1 MQTDQFQL
9 HAEIENRHWWFCGR
23 RRIVR
28 RLLAE
33 IAPPHSGRRIVDV
46 GCGTGANIAS
56 LTDAYECHGIDPSAE
71 GIRLARE
78 RFPAVQFTCGLAPE
92 AFGPAEREADVLLA
106 MDVMEH
112 VPDDFLFASS
122 LLGAVKPGGHLLVT
136 VPADETLWSHHDVS
150 FGHYRRYTRAR
161 LERVWQ
167 GLPVTPLL
175 VSHSMAR
182 LLPVVRTV
190 RAVNRWRGQAAGAAG
205 TDFTIP
211 MDWINRGL
219 EAMFVGEADRLVAA
233 MRNPRRV
240 YPRGVS
246 LVAILRR
253 ESGAIEPRSR
263 PADVPA
269 DLHDPSAATATG
281 GCNGCHA

>member
-9 HAEIENRHWWFCGR
+9 HAEIEDRHWWFCGR

-33 IAPPHSGRRIVDV
+33 IAAPHTGRRIVDV

-56 LTDAYECHGIDPSAE
+56 LADAYACHGIDPSAE

-92 AFGPAEREADVLLA
+92 AFGPAERDADVMLA

-122 LLGAVKPGGHLLVT
+122 LLGTLKPGGHLLVT
-136 VPADETLWSHHDVS
+136 VPADERLWSPHDVN
-150 FGHYRRYTRAR
+150 FGHYRRYTRER

-190 RAVNRWRGQAAGAAG
+190 RAVNRWRGRAAGAAG
-205 TDFTIP
+205 TDFAMP
-211 MDWINRGL
+211 PGWINTGL
-219 EAMFVGEADRLVAA
+219 ENTFAGEATQLVAA
-233 MRNPRRV
+233 MREPRRA

-246 LVAILRR
+246 LIAILRR
-253 ESGAIEPRSR
+253 EAGTIEPRQR
-263 PADVPA
+263 PADVAA
-269 DLHDPSAATATG
+269 DLHDPLTVSRG
-281 GCNGCHA
+281 G

>member
-1 MQTDQFQL
+1 
-9 HAEIENRHWWFCGR
+9 
-23 RRIVR
+23 VR

-33 IAPPHSGRRIVDV
+33 IATPNTGRRVVDV

-56 LTDAYECHGIDPSAE
+56 LADAYACHGIDPSAE

-92 AFGPAEREADVLLA
+92 AFGPAERDADVVLA

-112 VPDDFLFASS
+112 VADDFLFASS
-122 LLGAVKPGGHLLVT
+122 LLAVLKPGGHLLVT
-136 VPADETLWSHHDVS
+136 VPADETLWSLHDVN

-175 VSHSMAR
+175 VSHYMAR

-190 RAVNRWRGQAAGAAG
+190 RAVNRWRGRAAGAAG
-205 TDFTIP
+205 TDFAMP
-211 MDWINRGL
+211 PAWINRGL
-219 EAMFVGEADRLVAA
+219 ENTFAGETDRLVAA
-233 MRNPRRV
+233 IREPSRA
-240 YPRGVS
+240 YGRGVS
-246 LVAILRR
+246 LIAILRR
-253 ESGAIEPRSR
+253 EPGTIVPRSR
-263 PADVPA
+263 PANVPA
-269 DLHDPSAATATG
+269 DRNDPVTALSG
-281 GCNGCHA
+281 G

>member
-1 MQTDQFQL
+1 MQSDQFQL
-9 HAEIENRHWWFCGR
+9 HADIENRHWWFCGR

-33 IAPPHSGRRIVDV
+33 IAAPRTGRRIVDV

-56 LTDAYECHGIDPSAE
+56 LADAYACHGIDPSAE

-78 RFPAVQFTCGLAPE
+78 RFPAVRFTCGLAPN
-92 AFGPAEREADVLLA
+92 AFGPEERDADVMLA

-112 VPDDFLFASS
+112 VADDFLFASS
-122 LLGAVKPGGHLLVT
+122 LLAVLEPGRHLLVT
-136 VPADETLWSHHDVS
+136 VPADETLWSPHDVN

-175 VSHSMAR
+175 VSHYMAR

-190 RAVNRWRGQAAGAAG
+190 RTVNRWRGRTAGAAG
-205 TDFTIP
+205 TDFAMP
-211 MDWINRGL
+211 PAWVNRGL
-219 EAMFVGEADRLVAA
+219 EDTFAGEAARLVAA
-233 MRNPRRV
+233 MQDPGRAYRK
-240 YPRGVS
+240 GVS
-246 LVAILRR
+246 LMAILRR
-253 ESGAIEPRSR
+253 EPGRIEPRSR

-269 DLHDPSAATATG
+269 DGHDPIRALHGA
-281 GCNGCHA
+281 

>member
-9 HAEIENRHWWFCGR
+9 HAEIESRHWWFCGR

-33 IAPPHSGRRIVDV
+33 IATPNTGRRVVDV

-56 LTDAYECHGIDPSAE
+56 LADAYACHGIDPSAE

-92 AFGPAEREADVLLA
+92 AFGPAERDADVMLA

-112 VPDDFLFASS
+112 VADDFLFASS
-122 LLGAVKPGGHLLVT
+122 LLAVLKPGGHLLVT
-136 VPADETLWSHHDVS
+136 VPADETLWSLHDVN
-150 FGHYRRYTRAR
+150 FGHYRRYEKAR

-167 GLPVTPLL
+167 GLPVTPLV

-190 RAVNRWRGQAAGAAG
+190 RAVNRWRGCAAGAAG
-205 TDFTIP
+205 TDFATP
-211 MDWINRGL
+211 PGWINRRL
-219 EAMFVGEADRLVAA
+219 ENTFAGEADRLVAA
-233 MRNPRRV
+233 LRDPRRA

-253 ESGAIEPRSR
+253 ERGAIEPRSR
-263 PADVPA
+263 PTDVAA
-269 DLHDPSAATATG
+269 DLHDPLTVARG
-281 GCNGCHA
+281 G